1 MFIGLYK
8 EVHWLHRFL
17 LITVVNFSYCFPLTY
32 NCQVENCNSLN
43 SLYHNHFNMLITE
56 SYQDVP
62 TKDGTTLRV
71 YIYTP
76 KVKGYPKA
84 KFPGVIVYSEIYQ
97 VTGPVKRFGQK
108 IASEG
113 YVVVAP
119 AIYHN
124 FVGPE
129 ALAYDVPGTDKGNQF
144 KIEKPLESYDEDN
157 KLCCDVLYGLPQFDG
172 KKIGATGMCLGGHLA
187 FRALLDKRVSC
198 ATCFFPTDI
207 HLKSLGLGKNDDTL
221 ERVSKEVTK
230 DQELVLI
237 FGTLDTHVSPEG
249 RDLIRKTL
257 RDSGVRFTF
266 LEILDAQHA
275 FIRDESS
282 KGRYDAAITQSCLGF
297 MFEQFNR
304 NLKLDLG
311 EFEDDNKPL
320 EHVC

>member
-1 MFIGLYK
+1 
-8 EVHWLHRFL
+8 
-17 LITVVNFSYCFPLTY
+17 
-32 NCQVENCNSLN
+32 
-43 SLYHNHFNMLITE
+43 MLITE
-56 SYQDVP
+56 SFHDVK
-62 TKDGTTLRV
+62 TSAETTLR
-71 YIYTP
+71 IYVFTP
-76 KVKGYPKA
+76 KVRGYPRA

-97 VTGPVKRFGQK
+97 VTGPVRRFAQK
-108 IASEG
+108 IAAEG
-113 YVVVAP
+113 YVTVAP

-129 ALAYDVPGTDKGNQF
+129 PLNYDVEGTDMGNEF
-144 KIEKPLESYDEDN
+144 KIKKRLDSYDEDN
-157 KLCCDVLYGLPQFDG
+157 RLCCDLLHSLSQFDG
-172 KKIGATGMCLGGHLA
+172 KNIGATGMCLGGHLA
-187 FRALLDKRVSC
+187 FRALLDKRVKC

-221 ERVSKEVTK
+221 ERISKEAFA

-257 RDSGVRFTF
+257 RDHKVSFTF
-266 LEILDAQHA
+266 LEILNAEHA

-282 KGRYDAAITQSCLGF
+282 KGRYDASITESCLGF

-304 NLKLDLG
+304 KLKIELG
-311 EFEDDNKPL
+311 AFDNDSKSP